1 MFLAASL
8 PASTTLHDQLCL
20 AVRAVLARAPE
31 APFALRRVRVA
42 ASDARGA
49 VGGALQQVLR
59 RLEAS
64 DVGGADWTDSLASAL
79 VRAGGALEQA
89 RDPAGARALFELAS
103 ELRPSCA
110 TTKLHAGRA
119 SREAGDSAA
128 ALEHYASARALD
140 EGGRVARLARIG
152 EAMLS
157 SGSERRLSEEI
168 RQAVRAGDREAAGV
182 GLEARATVRCATA
195 RCREA
200 IRDLCVCALRY
211 PDREDQARAAE
222 RVAALL
228 IESHDPHAAREALL
242 LVHAIGTPAQR
253 AGARRK
259 LHAVSVALGDVLG
272 ARRWSG
278 GEAVGVDSNA
288 RATAQAP
295 TPSVPRVSLPVIRD
309 WRNAVER
316 TAGAT

>member
-128 ALEHYASARALD
+128 ALDNIASPMRAS
-140 EGGRVARLARIG
+140 RATRPPS
-152 EAMLS
+152 S
-157 SGSERRLSEEI
+157 SGGERRLSEEI

-259 LHAVSVALGDVLG
+259 LHALSVALGDVLG